1 MAKIL
6 VVEDD
11 RDIRE
16 LVRMVLEISG
26 HELHEAA
33 NGEDGVAAAQRLRP
47 DAILMDLSLAGAI
60 DGLESTRRL
69 RADPTFDRTPII
81 ALTAHAMRGDR
92 EHSLHAGCDEH
103 WTKPIIDLD
112 RFKEM
117 VERVVAGGRT
127 SSSSSD
133 GDSSNSHAEHPAAG
147 GATE

>member
-16 LVRMVLEISG
+16 LIRTVLEMSG

-33 NGEDGVAAAQRLRP
+33 NGEDGVAEARRLRP

-117 VERVVAGGRT
+117 VERVVAEGRR
-127 SSSSSD
+127 
-133 GDSSNSHAEHPAAG
+133 SSNDGGGHAERPAAG

>member
-16 LVRMVLEISG
+16 LIRMVLEMSG
-26 HELHEAA
+26 HELHEAVS
-33 NGEDGVAAAQRLRP
+33 GEDGVAEARRLRP

-112 RFKEM
+112 RFKAM
-117 VERVVAGGRT
+117 VERVIAEGRNSSGNDGG
-127 SSSSSD
+127 
-133 GDSSNSHAEHPAAG
+133 HAERPAAG

>member
-11 RDIRE
+11 RDIRD
-16 LVRMVLEISG
+16 LIRMVLEMSG

-33 NGEDGVAAAQRLRP
+33 TGEDGLAQAKQLHP

-69 RADPTFDRTPII
+69 RADAAFDRTPII

-112 RFKEM
+112 LFKEM
-117 VERVVAGGRT
+117 VERVIVEGRQQ
-127 SSSSSD
+127 SSRTP
-133 GDSSNSHAEHPAAG
+133 PAAG
-147 GATE
+147 TTE